1 MSREIIAKQE
11 EVVKPE
17 LVETGETQ
25 RADPEA
31 IAEFGIRW
39 WRSYQRML
47 KEIVSEGDFVEFPV
61 RGKKMQVPTR
71 QWVSKLI
78 RIHQLDVRI
87 EPNFKEDGVVIVKAI
102 ATTPSGRQVED
113 FGVSST
119 KEVEG
124 RTAGKEP
131 LHIALATAT
140 TRAINRAVLRL
151 TGAGQVSA
159 EELAPAETEEP
170 EVEPIQPKPI
180 QPTPQPRPQPQPQQ
194 KTNSTHRPMTPEEK
208 ETYWKKHSEL
218 VEAIIQ
224 AFGDEDKAIAYAE
237 KKFGHI
243 RRLWDLHNSHLETIL
258 EEISSLSAEQEE
270 EIDLPKPREE
280 RLL

>member
-1 MSREIIAKQE
+1 MSKEIIAKQE

-25 RADPEA
+25 LANPEA

-87 EPNFKEDGVVIVKAI
+87 EPTFREDGVVIVKAV

-170 EVEPIQPKPI
+170 EAEPQPQPS
-180 QPTPQPRPQPQPQQ
+180 QPTPQLKPSQPQQ
-194 KTNSTHRPMTPEEK
+194 QQKVNSTRLTAEEK
-208 ETYWKKHSEL
+208 MKL
-218 VEAIIQ
+218 
-224 AFGDEDKAIAYAE
+224 AE
-237 KKFGHI
+237 EKY
-243 RRLWDLHNSHLETIL
+243 RLL
-258 EEISSLSAEQEE
+258 EELIQKVGEEKADEIAQKYGVKYAGWLGVPQLQEILSSLSAEQEE
-270 EIDLPKPREE
+270 EIELPPREE